1 MHYYQWDDHD
11 EDAGNELHDNI
22 KPTIYRG
29 VSGQTNQE
37 GDYPTLNQLKR
48 IKVAKNDGTLTVVSW
63 YLSDYTKDRLI
74 NGGIVHNMFTHDL
87 GGDNINIMTSISKQW
102 RAKQFSTRHRHIQEF
117 CSVVFNDPD
126 YDLTKVTKTLRNLP
140 ITDINR
146 DNMYKIINR
155 GLYIGKVAHDYQR
168 EKKGVGIGSP
178 ILVPSYCIYTAH
190 SYDSSYTPSKPKPTG
205 MHDLTY
211 DFAFDDSQIAIVLW
225 TECKYIAESI
235 GIDINMTHWFDIF
248 HKLDI
253 QYNKVSLTIHDLI
266 ELSLIIQTITCIYN
280 TYKTLTDDF
289 HNGKVTD
296 FMIDHVTDVAI
307 SQFHK
312 KVTSIIL
319 LTPAMQRFLGVNST
333 VTTDKKAYA
342 RYTEREKA
350 HIPHIYLNPNK
361 LTCEQADVFSST
373 WCMSNFVEITNTKLV
388 LKPIRRE
395 PP

>member
-1 MHYYQWDDHD
+1 
-11 EDAGNELHDNI
+11 
-22 KPTIYRG
+22 
-29 VSGQTNQE
+29 
-37 GDYPTLNQLKR
+37 
-48 IKVAKNDGTLTVVSW
+48 
-63 YLSDYTKDRLI
+63 
-74 NGGIVHNMFTHDL
+74 
-87 GGDNINIMTSISKQW
+87 
-102 RAKQFSTRHRHIQEF
+102 
-117 CSVVFNDPD
+117 
-126 YDLTKVTKTLRNLP
+126 
-140 ITDINR
+140 
-146 DNMYKIINR
+146 
-155 GLYIGKVAHDYQR
+155 
-168 EKKGVGIGSP
+168 
-178 ILVPSYCIYTAH
+178 
-190 SYDSSYTPSKPKPTG
+190 
-205 MHDLTY
+205 
-211 DFAFDDSQIAIVLW
+211 
-225 TECKYIAESI
+225 
-235 GIDINMTHWFDIF
+235 MTHWFDILNF

-319 LTPAMQRFLGVNST
+319 LTPAMQRFLEVNST

-350 HIPHIYLNPNK
+350 YIPHIYLNPNK
-361 LTCEQADVFSST
+361 LTCKQADVFSST